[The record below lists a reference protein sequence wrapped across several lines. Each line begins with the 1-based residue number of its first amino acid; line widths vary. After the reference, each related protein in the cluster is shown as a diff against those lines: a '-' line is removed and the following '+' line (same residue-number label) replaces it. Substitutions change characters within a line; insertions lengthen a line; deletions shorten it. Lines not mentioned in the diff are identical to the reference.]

1 MLPNGSAELLARV
14 YLANV
19 PTVALLR
26 GAARAPTY
34 PRAARYTRGN
44 APLAYNEDAEGE
56 QDSPTEAHLRAPD
69 DSFLLVQA

>member
-1 MLPNGSAELLARV
+1 MLPNGSVELLARV

-19 PTVALLR
+19 AAVALLR

-44 APLAYNEDAEGE
+44 APLACNEDAEGE
-56 QDSPTEAHLRAPD
+56 QGSPTSQRP
-69 DSFLLVQA
+69 